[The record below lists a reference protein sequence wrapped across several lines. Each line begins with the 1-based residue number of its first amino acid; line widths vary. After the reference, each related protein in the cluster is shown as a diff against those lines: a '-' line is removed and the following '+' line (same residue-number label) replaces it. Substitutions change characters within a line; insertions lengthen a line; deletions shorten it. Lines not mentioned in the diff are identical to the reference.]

1 MMKKV
6 ALAGIAAAALLS
18 VPALAIQQERIPG
31 REMARAS
38 VEAMVQTQFS
48 KVDANGDGFVT
59 RDEGKASRDARK
71 AERQAHRAERRAERF
86 ARLDA
91 NGDGS
96 ITRAEFD
103 APRADRGDRAERRA
117 DRRERRAERR
127 ERRMERRAHRGMR
140 FGAKRFERM
149 DANQDG
155 RVSLAE
161 ATALRLQ
168 RFDRIDANK
177 DGTITRE
184 ERRAAR
190 QAGRG

>member
-1 MMKKV
+1 MKMV
-6 ALAGIAAAALLS
+6 ALAGIAAATILA
-18 VPALAIQQERIPG
+18 VPALAVQQHGDRRAP
-31 REMARAS
+31 MTRAS
-38 VEAMVQTQFS
+38 AQTMVQTQFAQ
-48 KVDANGDGFVT
+48 VDADHDGFVT
-59 RDEGKASRDARK
+59 RAEGEAFRDGRR
-71 AERQAHRAERRAERF
+71 AERQSARAERRAERF

-96 ITRAEFD
+96 ISRPEFD
-103 APRADRGDRAERRA
+103 APRAERGDRAERRG
-117 DRRERRAERR
+117 ERRAERR

-149 DANQDG
+149 DTNQDG

-161 ATALRLQ
+161 ATTLRLQ
-168 RFDRIDANK
+168 RFDRIDANR
-177 DGTITRE
+177 DGTITHD